1 MKTVVPY
8 SVLVPE
14 AAYTVVVLLMMG
26 ARGAR
31 NM

>member
-1 MKTVVPY
+1 
-8 SVLVPE
+8 VPE

-26 ARGAR
+26 ARSTR

>member
-1 MKTVVPY
+1 MNECVT
-8 SVLVPE
+8 VPE
-14 AAYTVVVLLMMG
+14 AAYTDVILLMMG